1 MECSDHSRYHLLGA
15 EMLKNV
21 NGIVTQLDELAGART
36 DVATWSRG
44 TLGGRGATCRFCAEP
59 ESYWY
64 TKCHDRMRN

>member
-44 TLGGRGATCRFCAEP
+44 TLGGRG
-59 ESYWY
+59 
-64 TKCHDRMRN
+64 CHLPVLRRARVVLVHKMP